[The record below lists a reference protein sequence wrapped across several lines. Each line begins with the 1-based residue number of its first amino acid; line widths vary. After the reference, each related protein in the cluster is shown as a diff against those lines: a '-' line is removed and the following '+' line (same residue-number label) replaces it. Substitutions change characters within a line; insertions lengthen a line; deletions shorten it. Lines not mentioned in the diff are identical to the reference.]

1 MKIKETFWYEVDT
14 DDINEVFKI
23 KDYVDCVDDMTC
35 PFWDGYAAPQIVD
48 SKLEILK
55 DDF

>member
-23 KDYVDCVDDMTC
+23 KDYVECVDDMPC
-35 PFWDGYAAPQIVD
+35 PFWDGYVSPQIVD